1 VIFSGENQK
10 SLRPPILV
18 QNRITL
24 HFGGLQLAFR
34 PLRVGPLRS
43 DRTGPLLAT
52 FTHRDSAAYFVAV
65 EPGAAG
71 LVRLRKE

>member
-1 VIFSGENQK
+1 MIFSGENQK

-18 QNRITL
+18 QNRI